1 MALNPF
7 FLQGSQGEQRLVQ
20 DLINEHLRIYGV
32 EVTYIPRKF
41 VARETIM
48 EEVTSSKFDD
58 NFLIEAY
65 VNTYEGYSGSGDILT
80 KFGMSLRDEVTLTL
94 SKERFEDFIAPFLDA
109 MPESEVEVSTR
120 PREGDLIYFP
130 LGQRLFE
137 VKFVEHEKPF
147 YQLGKNYV
155 YELKCELFEY
165 EDEVIDTDIDEI
177 DTQIQDEGFI
187 TTLNLV
193 GTGRTAT
200 ATATLS
206 QPTGY
211 IRKIILNND
220 GSGYNTAPTVA
231 ISTAPSGGVNATA
244 VAITTSIGGVK
255 SIKEILLTNAGS
267 GYVTPPLVTI
277 LNTGTGGVG
286 AAATAL
292 IETTG
297 KGVINFTVVDE
308 GVGYSNSSPPLVTI
322 GEPTGSGTTAV
333 TNADAVIFDNKLS
346 SIRIRDAGIGHTVAP
361 TVTVGNPT
369 IITGIGTYQFNEIVK
384 GVTSGTEARVKSW
397 DSDTKVLKVSMVGI
411 GTTVSGFIPGEEV
424 RSTESLAFITNVS
437 FGATIGIQTNIISGI
452 STAGISIADAIA
464 DSVNVI
470 GAGITVSAIG
480 AGQITLSQSTINL
493 TPITQTVSIGTTTF
507 TTYSV
512 STYDDRDIYDEYSE
526 NDEFE
531 VEADDIIDFSQSNP
545 FGTY

>member
-267 GYVTPPLVTI
+267 GYITPPLITI
-277 LNTGTGGVG
+277 LNTGTGGIG

-292 IETTG
+292 IETTD

-308 GVGYSNSSPPLVTI
+308 GVGYSNSNPPLVTI
-322 GEPTGSGTTAV
+322 SEPLGSGTTAV

-346 SIRIRDAGIGHTVAP
+346 SFRIRDAGIGHTVAP

-452 STAGISIADAIA
+452 STAGISIADDIA

-470 GAGITVSAIG
+470 GAGITVSGIG
-480 AGQITLSQSTINL
+480 TDQITLSQSTINL